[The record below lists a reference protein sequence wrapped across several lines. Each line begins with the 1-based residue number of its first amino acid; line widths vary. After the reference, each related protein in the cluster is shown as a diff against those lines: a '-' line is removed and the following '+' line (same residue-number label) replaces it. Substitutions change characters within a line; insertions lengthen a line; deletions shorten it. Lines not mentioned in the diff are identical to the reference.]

1 MCREYYYPEETRT
14 ITFGRRSDKGVVGR
28 ADDGRVVL
36 VDNDRGTS
44 VGLMETWECRL
55 ALD

>member
-14 ITFGRRSDKGVVGR
+14 ITFDMRNDKGVAGR
-28 ADDGRVVL
+28 ADDGRIVL
-36 VDNDRGTS
+36 VDSDRGTS